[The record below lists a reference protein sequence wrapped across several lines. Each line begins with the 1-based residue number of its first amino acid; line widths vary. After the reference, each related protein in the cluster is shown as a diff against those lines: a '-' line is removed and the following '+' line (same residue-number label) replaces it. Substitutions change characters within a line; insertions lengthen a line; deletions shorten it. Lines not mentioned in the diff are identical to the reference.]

1 MDGRG
6 RLLRSVNGP
15 MTPAFAQA
23 HLSAAPP
30 SRGFRGRAFRR
41 RFRFPVARLVARLPD
56 GFGTFMT
63 AALFAATIG
72 LGVVRGGHHE
82 AFVAKYGDPLHF
94 AGRALGFGVARVHIT
109 GLGDLSP
116 AEILAVGGIDASSSL
131 PFLDVEDVRARLS
144 AVPLVRDAS
153 VRKVYPGTVEISL
166 VEREGHALWQNHGE
180 FFVIAV
186 DGAVIDRYR
195 GNRFNELPIVVGE
208 GAAQRAAEIL
218 ARIDEVPG
226 LKPHIRAAVLV
237 SGRRWSLKL
246 VNGVDVRLPE
256 GDEAAALRRLAA
268 MIRDHK
274 VLDKDV
280 LAIDL
285 RLPDRAVLRLTEE
298 AAAIRAEVLKGRAKA
313 GKGNPT

>member
-6 RLLRSVNGP
+6 RLLRSVNGS

-23 HLSAAPP
+23 HLSSAPP
-30 SRGFRGRAFRR
+30 TRGFRGRAFRR
-41 RFRFPVARLVARLPD
+41 RFRFPVARIASRLPD
-56 GFGTFMT
+56 GFGTVMT

-72 LGVVRGGHHE
+72 FGIVRGGHYE
-82 AFVAKYGDPLHF
+82 AFIAKNGDPLHYV
-94 AGRALGFGVARVHIT
+94 GRLFGFGVERVTIT
-109 GLGDLSP
+109 GLGDLS
-116 AEILAVGGIDASSSL
+116 ASEILATGGIDPYTSL
-131 PFLDVEDVRARLS
+131 PFLDAEAVRARLS
-144 AVPLVRDAS
+144 SIPLVKDAS
-153 VRKVYPGTVEISL
+153 VRKVYPGTVEIAL

-180 FFVIAV
+180 FFVVAA

-208 GAAQRAAEIL
+208 GAAKRAVEIL
-218 ARIDEVPG
+218 ARIDEVPE

-246 VNGVDVRLPE
+246 ANGVDVKLPE
-256 GDEAAALRRLAA
+256 GDEGQALRRLAW
-268 MIRDHK
+268 MIRDQK
-274 VLDKDV
+274 ILDKDV

-298 AAAIRAEVLKGRAKA
+298 AAAARADMLKVRAKTN
-313 GKGNPT
+313 KGNPT